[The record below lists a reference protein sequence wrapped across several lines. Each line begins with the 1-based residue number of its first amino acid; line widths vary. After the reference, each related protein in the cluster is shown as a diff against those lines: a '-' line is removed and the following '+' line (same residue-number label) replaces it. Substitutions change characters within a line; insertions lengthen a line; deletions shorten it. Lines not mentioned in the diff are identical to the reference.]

1 MLCVHA
7 KHEEDTPG
15 RKVRLEF
22 TKNYSL
28 PENVDPKALKSTLSN
43 DGVLQ
48 IEAPAPP
55 AVEAP
60 KEHLIPIEHM

>member
-15 RKVRLEF
+15 RKVHLEF
-22 TKNYSL
+22 TKNYKL
-28 PENVDPKALKSTLSN
+28 PEKMDPKALKSTLST
-43 DGVLQ
+43 DGVLM
-48 IEAPAPP
+48 IEGPAPP

-60 KEHLIPIEHM
+60 KENLIPIEKM